1 MTRFLAPLGTENVP
15 KIIKKSV
22 AFGCA
27 RVILS
32 PVNIINPPA
41 LKKDHYSPMSD
52 VDHVAM
58 KQFLDDRAALFVA
71 EEDAWDRTMQ
81 YGADVGLDTGLTS

>member
-1 MTRFLAPLGTENVP
+1 MSR
-15 KIIKKSV
+15 KIIKKSI

-27 RVILS
+27 RFILS

-52 VDHVAM
+52 VDHIAM
-58 KQFLDDRAALFVA
+58 KKFLDDMAALFVA

-81 YGADVGLDTGLTS
+81 YGADVGLDVGPAV